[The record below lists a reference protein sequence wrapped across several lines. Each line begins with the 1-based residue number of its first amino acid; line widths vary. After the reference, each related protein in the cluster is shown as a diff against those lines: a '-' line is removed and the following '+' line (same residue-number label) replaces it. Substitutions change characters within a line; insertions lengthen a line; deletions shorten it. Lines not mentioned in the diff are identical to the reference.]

1 MTTGNTS
8 ASQAK
13 PLPRYEFVKLK
24 NKLLNYLIVIF
35 IYCNYNLNEVHS
47 LTKRALVTFLWITLF
62 WHPFQGFN
70 LNVYCSLK

>member
-47 LTKRALVTFLWITLF
+47 LIKRALVTFLWITLF